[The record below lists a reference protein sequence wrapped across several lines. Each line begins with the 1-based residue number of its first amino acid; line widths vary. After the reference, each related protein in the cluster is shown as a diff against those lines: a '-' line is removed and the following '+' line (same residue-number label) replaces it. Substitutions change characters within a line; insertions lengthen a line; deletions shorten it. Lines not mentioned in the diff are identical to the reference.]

1 MSGPRRGWWRGGP
14 GARPAATTAL
24 SGVRKEAPMT
34 VHDTVHDTTN
44 GAALAQIR
52 RRPADRRRI
61 LFTGA
66 TLVTMDPGLGVI
78 DRGELLVEGDT
89 ITAVGQGLHV
99 DDAADAVVIDCTGTI
114 LTPGFVDTHRHAWQ
128 APLRRIMPD
137 VDDLG
142 GYVMSTLAG
151 HATVYRP
158 EDMYV
163 GTRLAALT
171 AIDSGITTMLDFS
184 HNSRSREHSDAAI
197 RALLDTGIRG
207 VHASMGPHFGTWDRQ
222 WPGDLTRL
230 KDTYFSSGDQL
241 LTLRLAALATDEIAG
256 PALAYGP
263 GLARIAQ
270 DLGIG
275 VSVDAVFGAAS
286 SEAVLRWAKDG
297 VLGPDVTLIHSTGL
311 TPEAWTAMGETGTT
325 VALAPTSD
333 AQIGLE
339 TAIPA
344 VDEALSAGI
353 RPGLSIDV
361 EVALA
366 SDMFTQMRTLHAIQ
380 RMRAVN
386 AAYGTDR
393 QPSRITTHDVLDF
406 ATLQGARTNGL
417 AAVTGSLT
425 PGKKADLLVIRAED
439 LNNMPLNDPI
449 GTVVLG
455 SDARNISAV
464 LINGEPRKWNG
475 QVLDVD
481 LTALRREVH
490 ASRAYVLNTPSPGS
504 RS

>member
-1 MSGPRRGWWRGGP
+1 MNLNHTTS
-14 GARPAATTAL
+14 AAVL
-24 SGVRKEAPMT
+24 EE
-34 VHDTVHDTTN
+34 
-44 GAALAQIR
+44 LR

-66 TLVTMDPGLGVI
+66 TVVTMDSGLGVL
-78 DRGELLVEGDT
+78 DGGDVLVEGDT
-89 ITAVGQGLHV
+89 ITAVGPRL
-99 DDAADAVVIDCTGTI
+99 DAPDAVVVDATGAI
-114 LTPGFVDTHRHAWQ
+114 LAPGFVDTHRHAWEAQ
-128 APLRRIMPD
+128 LRRIMPD

-142 GYVMSTLAG
+142 GYVMATLAG
-151 HATVYRP
+151 YATVYRP
-158 EDMYV
+158 QDMYI

-184 HNSRSREHSDAAI
+184 HNSRTREHSDAAVE
-197 RALLDTGIRG
+197 ALRDTGIRG
-207 VHASMGPHFGTWDRQ
+207 VHAAMGPHFGDWDRQ
-222 WPGDLTRL
+222 WPGDLPRL
-230 KDTYFSSGDQL
+230 KSQYFSSDDQL
-241 LTLRLAALATDEIAG
+241 LTLRLATLATDEIAG

-263 GLARIAQ
+263 ELARVARE
-270 DLGIG
+270 LGVG
-275 VSVDAVFGAAS
+275 VSVDAVFGSAS
-286 SEAVLRWAKDG
+286 SDAVLRWAKDG
-297 VLGPDVTLIHSTGL
+297 ILGPDVTLIHSTGL
-311 TPEAWTAMGETGTT
+311 TPEAWQAMGESGTT

-366 SDMFTQMRTLHAIQ
+366 SDMFTQMRALHAIQ

-386 AAYGTDR
+386 AAHGTGR
-393 QPSRITTHDVLDF
+393 QPSRITTRDVLDF

-417 AAVTGSLT
+417 VGVTGSLT
-425 PGKKADLLVIRAED
+425 PGKKADLLVIQAED

-449 GTVVLG
+449 GTIVVG

-475 QVLDVD
+475 QVLDVN
-481 LTALRREVH
+481 LAALRGEVH
-490 ASRAYVLNTPSPGS
+490 ASREYVLNTPAV
-504 RS
+504 

>member
-1 MSGPRRGWWRGGP
+1 MTPSSPGSAAGPPTGGASSSP
-14 GARPAATTAL
+14 ARPSSRWTPASASSTAATSSSRATSSPPSASASARPAADA
-24 SGVRKEAPMT
+24 RA
-34 VHDTVHDTTN
+34 DTV
-44 GAALAQIR
+44 
-52 RRPADRRRI
+52 
-61 LFTGA
+61 
-66 TLVTMDPGLGVI
+66 V
-78 DRGELLVEGDT
+78 
-89 ITAVGQGLHV
+89 V
-99 DDAADAVVIDCTGTI
+99 DATGTI

-128 APLRRIMPD
+128 TQLRRIMPD

-142 GYVMSTLAG
+142 TYVATTLAG
-151 HATVYRP
+151 YATVYRP
-158 EDMYV
+158 EDMYT

-184 HNSRSREHSDAAI
+184 HNSRTREHSDAAI
-197 RALLDTGIRG
+197 QALLGTGIRG
-207 VHASMGPHFGTWDRQ
+207 VHASMGPHFGAWDRQ

-230 KDTYFSSGDQL
+230 KDQYFAGDDQL

-256 PALAYGP
+256 PELAYGS
-263 GLARIAQ
+263 GLARVAR
-270 DLGIG
+270 DLGVG
-275 VSVDAVFGAAS
+275 VSVDAVFGTAS
-286 SEAVLRWAKDG
+286 SEAVLRWAG
-297 VLGPDVTLIHSTGL
+297 AGLLGPDVTLIHATGL
-311 TPEAWTAMGETGTT
+311 TTAAWRAMGDTGTT
-325 VALAPTSD
+325 VSLAPTSD

-366 SDMFTQMRTLHAIQ
+366 GDMFTQMRALHTIQ

-386 AAYGTDR
+386 AVHGTDR

-425 PGKKADLLVIRAED
+425 PGKKADLLVIGAED

-455 SDARNISAV
+455 TDARNICAV

-481 LTALRREVH
+481 LPALRTEVC
-490 ASRAYVLNTPSPGS
+490 ASRSYVLNAPAV
-504 RS
+504 

>member
-1 MSGPRRGWWRGGP
+1 VGWFFCLNDTGDALLGGHT
-14 GARPAATTAL
+14 TTA
-24 SGVRKEAPMT
+24 GGRPRAP
-34 VHDTVHDTTN
+34 
-44 GAALAQIR
+44 
-52 RRPADRRRI
+52 
-61 LFTGA
+61 
-66 TLVTMDPGLGVI
+66 
-78 DRGELLVEGDT
+78 
-89 ITAVGQGLHV
+89 
-99 DDAADAVVIDCTGTI
+99 DDALVVDATGML
-114 LTPGFVDTHRHAWQ
+114 LTPGFVDTHRHAWEAQ
-128 APLRRIMPD
+128 LRRVMPD

-142 GYVMSTLAG
+142 GYVTTTLAG
-151 HATVYRP
+151 YATVYRP

-184 HNSRSREHSDAAI
+184 HNSRTREHSDAAVE
-197 RALLDTGIRG
+197 ALLDTGIRG
-207 VHASMGPHFGTWDRQ
+207 VHASMGPHFGAWDRQ
-222 WPGDLTRL
+222 WPGDLARI
-230 KDTYFSSGDQL
+230 KDRYFSSDEQL
-241 LTLRLAALATDEIAG
+241 LTLRVAALATDEIAG

-263 GLARIAQ
+263 ELARRAAE
-270 DLGIG
+270 LGVG
-275 VSVDAVFGAAS
+275 VSVDAVFGQSS
-286 SEAVLRWAKDG
+286 SEAVMWWAQQG
-297 VLGPDVTLIHSTGL
+297 ILGPDVTLIHSTGL
-311 TPEAWTAMGETGTT
+311 TPEAWKAMGDTGTT

-344 VDEALSAGI
+344 VDEALSVGI

-386 AAYGTDR
+386 AAYGTDE

-417 AAVTGSLT
+417 ARVTGSLT
-425 PGKKADLLVIRAED
+425 PGKKADLLAVRAED

-455 SDARNISAV
+455 CDARNISAV

-475 QVLDVD
+475 DVLDVD
-481 LTALRREVH
+481 LTALRGEVH
-490 ASRAYVLNTPSPGS
+490 ASREYVLNATAA
-504 RS
+504 

>member
-1 MSGPRRGWWRGGP
+1 MHVPH
-14 GARPAATTAL
+14 ARPTA
-24 SGVRKEAPMT
+24 E
-34 VHDTVHDTTN
+34 D
-44 GAALAQIR
+44 AALARIR
-52 RRPADRRRI
+52 SLPADRRRI

-66 TLVTMDPGLGVI
+66 TVVTMDPALGVL
-78 DRGELLVEGDT
+78 DRGDLLVEGDT
-89 ITAVGQGLHV
+89 VAAVGPGLSAV
-99 DDAADAVVIDCTGTI
+99 DAVVVDATGTI
-114 LTPGFVDTHRHAWQ
+114 LCPGFVDTHRHAWEAQ
-128 APLRRIMPD
+128 LRRIMPD

-142 GYVMSTLAG
+142 GYVTATLAG
-151 HATVYRP
+151 YATVYRP
-158 EDMYV
+158 EDMYT

-184 HNSRSREHSDAAI
+184 HNSRTGDHSDAAVQ
-197 RALLDTGIRG
+197 ALLDTGIRG
-207 VHASMGPHFGTWDRQ
+207 VHASMGPHFGTWDQQ

-230 KDTYFSSGDQL
+230 RDRYFGSDDQL
-241 LTLRLAALATDEIAG
+241 LTLRLAALATEEIAG

-263 GLARIAQ
+263 ELARVAE

-275 VSVDAVFGAAS
+275 VSVDAVFGTAS
-286 SEAVLRWAKDG
+286 SEAVLRWAEHG
-297 VLGPDVTLIHSTGL
+297 ILGPDVTLIHATGL
-311 TPEAWTAMGETGTT
+311 TSDAWKAIGETGTT

-344 VDEALSAGI
+344 VDEALAAGV

-386 AAYGTDR
+386 AAHGTDR

-425 PGKKADLLVIRAED
+425 PGKKADLLVVRAED

-449 GTVVLG
+449 GTLVLG
-455 SDARNISAV
+455 SDARNIAAV
-464 LINGEPRKWNG
+464 LIDGEPRKWNG
-475 QVLDVD
+475 HVLDVD
-481 LTALRREVH
+481 LTALRADVH
-490 ASRAYVLNTPSPGS
+490 ASRAHVLSAPPTS
-504 RS
+504 

>member
-1 MSGPRRGWWRGGP
+1 MN
-14 GARPAATTAL
+14 
-24 SGVRKEAPMT
+24 VN
-34 VHDTVHDTTN
+34 DTTS
-44 GAALAQIR
+44 AAVLEQLQR
-52 RRPADRRRI
+52 QSTDPQRRI

-66 TLVTMDPGLGVI
+66 TIVTMDPELGVI
-78 DRGELLVEGDT
+78 GGGDLLIDGDR
-89 ITAVGQGLHV
+89 ITAVGRDL
-99 DDAADAVVIDCTGTI
+99 DADGAVVVDATGAV
-114 LTPGFVDTHRHAWQ
+114 LTPGFVDTHRHAWEAQ
-128 APLRRIMPD
+128 LRRIMPD

-142 GYVMSTLAG
+142 GYVMATLAG
-151 HATVYRP
+151 YATVYRP
-158 EDMYV
+158 QDMYI

-184 HNSRSREHSDAAI
+184 HNSRTREHSDAAI
-197 RALLDTGIRG
+197 QALLDTGIRG
-207 VHASMGPHFGTWDRQ
+207 VHASMGPHFGEWDRQ

-230 KDTYFSSGDQL
+230 KNQYFSSDNQL
-241 LTLRLAALATDEIAG
+241 LTLRLATLATDEIAG

-263 GLARIAQ
+263 DLAHVSRE
-270 DLGIG
+270 LGIG
-275 VSVDAVFGAAS
+275 VSVDAVFGTS
-286 SEAVLRWAKDG
+286 GSEAVLRWAKDG
-297 VLGPDVTLIHSTGL
+297 ILSPDVTLIHSTGL
-311 TPEAWTAMGETGTT
+311 TSEAWKAMGETGTT

-339 TAIPA
+339 SAIPA
-344 VDEALSAGI
+344 VDEALAVGI

-366 SDMFTQMRTLHAIQ
+366 SDMFTQMRALHAIQ

-386 AAYGTDR
+386 AAYGTDQ
-393 QPSRITTHDVLDF
+393 QPSRITAYDVLDF

-417 AAVTGSLT
+417 AGVTGSLT
-425 PGKKADLLVIRAED
+425 AGKKADLLVIQAED

-464 LINGEPRKWNG
+464 LINGEPRKWDG

-481 LTALRREVH
+481 LSALRGEVH
-490 ASRAYVLNTPSPGS
+490 ASREYVLNTPAA
-504 RS
+504 

>member
-1 MSGPRRGWWRGGP
+1 MTLRD
-14 GARPAATTAL
+14 TAGDAVL
-24 SGVRKEAPMT
+24 DR
-34 VHDTVHDTTN
+34 
-44 GAALAQIR
+44 IR
-52 RRPADRRRI
+52 RRPTDRRRI

-66 TLVTMDPGLGVI
+66 TIVTMDPGLGTI
-78 DRGELLVEGDT
+78 DRGDLLVEGDT
-89 ITAVGQGLHV
+89 ITAVGRGLGA
-99 DDAADAVVIDCTGTI
+99 DDAVTVDAAGTI

-128 APLRRIMPD
+128 AQLRRIMPD

-142 GYVMSTLAG
+142 GYVRSTLAG

-158 EDMYV
+158 EDMYT

-184 HNSRSREHSDAAI
+184 HNSRTREHSDAAV
-197 RALLDTGIRG
+197 RALRDTGIRG
-207 VHASMGPHFGTWDRQ
+207 VHASMGPHFGAWDRQ

-230 KDTYFSSGDQL
+230 KSEYFSSDDQL

-263 GLARIAQ
+263 ELARTAR

-275 VSVDAVFGAAS
+275 VSVDAVFGTAS
-286 SEAVLRWAKDG
+286 SEAVLRWAGDG
-297 VLGPDVTLIHSTGL
+297 ILGPGVTLIHSTGL
-311 TPEAWTAMGETGTT
+311 TPQAWKAMGETGTT

-339 TAIPA
+339 TAVPA
-344 VDEALSAGI
+344 VDEALSVGI

-366 SDMFTQMRTLHAIQ
+366 GDMFTQMRTLHAIQ

-393 QPSRITTHDVLDF
+393 QPSRITTRDVLDF
-406 ATLQGARTNGL
+406 ATLQGRTP
-417 AAVTGSLT
+417 TGS
-425 PGKKADLLVIRAED
+425 R
-439 LNNMPLNDPI
+439 
-449 GTVVLG
+449 
-455 SDARNISAV
+455 
-464 LINGEPRKWNG
+464 
-475 QVLDVD
+475 
-481 LTALRREVH
+481 
-490 ASRAYVLNTPSPGS
+490 PSPARSPPARRPTCSSS
-504 RS
+504 RPRT

>member
-1 MSGPRRGWWRGGP
+1 MN
-14 GARPAATTAL
+14 
-24 SGVRKEAPMT
+24 VN
-34 VHDTVHDTTN
+34 DTTS
-44 GAALAQIR
+44 AAVLEQLR
-52 RRPADRRRI
+52 RRPADERRI

-66 TLVTMDPGLGVI
+66 TIVTMDPGLGVI
-78 DRGELLVEGDT
+78 DRGDLLVEGDT
-89 ITAVGQGLHV
+89 ITAVGPDLGV
-99 DDAADAVVIDCTGTI
+99 GDAVVVDATGTI
-114 LTPGFVDTHRHAWQ
+114 LGPGFVDTHRHAWEAQ
-128 APLRRIMPD
+128 LRRIMPD

-151 HATVYRP
+151 YATVYRP
-158 EDMYV
+158 EDMYT

-184 HNSRSREHSDAAI
+184 HNSRTREHSDAAI
-197 RALLDTGIRG
+197 EALRDTGIRG
-207 VHASMGPHFGTWDRQ
+207 VHASMGPHFGEWDRQ
-222 WPGDLTRL
+222 WPSDLTRV
-230 KDTYFSSGDQL
+230 KHQYFSSDDQL
-241 LTLRLAALATDEIAG
+241 LTLRLATLATDEIAG

-263 GLARIAQ
+263 ELARLAE

-275 VSVDAVFGAAS
+275 VSVDAVFGTSS
-286 SEAVLRWAKDG
+286 SEAILSWAKDG
-297 VLGPDVTLIHSTGL
+297 ILNPGVTLIHSTGL
-311 TPEAWTAMGETGTT
+311 TSEAWKAMGETGTT

-344 VDEALSAGI
+344 VDEALSVGI

-366 SDMFTQMRTLHAIQ
+366 GDMFTQMRALHAIQ

-386 AAYGTDR
+386 AAYGTDQ
-393 QPSRITTHDVLDF
+393 QPQRITTHDVLDF
-406 ATLQGARTNGL
+406 ATLQGAHTNGL
-417 AAVTGSLT
+417 AGVTGSLT
-425 PGKKADLLVIRAED
+425 PGKKADLLVIQAED
-439 LNNMPLNDPI
+439 LNNMPLNNPV

-475 QVLDVD
+475 HVLDVD
-481 LTALRREVH
+481 LSALRAEVN
-490 ASRAYVLNTPSPGS
+490 ASRAYVLNTPTA
-504 RS
+504 